1 MKKCIITAALM
12 LLIQKYGETQPILT
26 KIAKIAETNQ
36 LADNIRIT
44 GNTRIN
50 LDITTFNNAPEGA
63 FDVINNRGEIWLTQ
77 NGSNKVYKLG
87 RDGKA
92 KRLDRTFNRGFN
104 FGAINLFYRDTLYS
118 IGGYG
123 FWQTTGSI
131 RYFNPNTGEWDIVR
145 NIKNVPIASGINS
158 ICHYDKLH
166 GKLFVIYS
174 PTRPEYEKYDENTV
188 DEILMQCFDFQEKS
202 WWEDAKQINPKIAK
216 KISDLTLI
224 QNYTGIAIISS
235 KINGKAMS
243 VNFNNNKINEV
254 DYKYHTELKQLLNSR
269 NNYIYYTINEKIY
282 INDLD
287 TDTLL
292 SSALNSKQLIN
303 YPEQFYLTQNSNI
316 QNAKVPWLLMSMIL
330 NFGLLAYIT
339 TLLYLKK
346 KNKLQLEQNLDNES
360 NSSISRENKNT
371 KDYLQYLTNVEKDL
385 LKLLVKNNLNNEKTS
400 VSEINKILGTEKKE
414 AKIQNN
420 IRGEAI
426 LSINSKFMSF
436 ALVKDNLIERQRVEF
451 DKRHVEYYIN
461 EKYENRFTLKLFSIS
476 VDQENHFSQ
485 LIDNH
490 CFIKY
495 H

>member
-1 MKKCIITAALM
+1 M
-12 LLIQKYGETQPILT
+12 QY
-26 KIAKIAETNQ
+26 KIYKLPNH

-44 GNTRIN
+44 GNHREN
-50 LDITTFNNAPEGA
+50 LDISTSDDAAEGT
-63 FDVINNRGEIWLTQ
+63 FDVINNKGEIWLTQ
-77 NGSNKVYKLG
+77 NGSNKVYKFD
-87 RDGKA
+87 RDGRA
-92 KRLDRTFNRGFN
+92 KRLDRTYNRGFN
-104 FGAINLFYRDTLYS
+104 FGAINLFYKDTLYS

-166 GKLFVIYS
+166 CKLFVIYT
-174 PTRPEYEKYDENTV
+174 PTMPEYEKYDVNTEH
-188 DEILMQCFDFQEKS
+188 EILMQCFDFKEKS
-202 WWEDAKQINPKIAK
+202 WWENAKRINPKIAK

-224 QNYTGIAIISS
+224 QNYSEQAIISS
-235 KINGKAMS
+235 KINGKVMS
-243 VNFNNNKINEV
+243 VNFNDNKTNEV

-269 NNYIYYTINEKIY
+269 NNYISYTINEKIY
-282 INDLD
+282 INDFN

-292 SSALNSKQLIN
+292 SSALNPNQLIN
-303 YPEQFYLTQNSNI
+303 YPEPFYINQNDNI
-316 QNAKVPWLLMSMIL
+316 QSAKVPWLLISMIL
-330 NFGLLAYIT
+330 NFGLLAYIA
-339 TLLYLKK
+339 TLKYLKK
-346 KNKLQLEQNLDNES
+346 KNKLQLEQYSDIVINN
-360 NSSISRENKNT
+360 SISRESKNT
-371 KDYLQYLTNVEKDL
+371 KDYLQYLTNIEKDL

-451 DKRHVEYYIN
+451 DKRHIEYFIN
-461 EKYENRFTLKLFSIS
+461 EKYENRFTLKLFKDDVHI
-476 VDQENHFSQ
+476 
-485 LIDNH
+485 
-490 CFIKY
+490 
-495 H
+495 